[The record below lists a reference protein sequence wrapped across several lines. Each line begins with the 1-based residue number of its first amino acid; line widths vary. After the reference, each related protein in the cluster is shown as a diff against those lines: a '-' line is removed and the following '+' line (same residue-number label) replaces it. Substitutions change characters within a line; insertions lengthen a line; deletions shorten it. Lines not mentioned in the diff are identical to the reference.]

1 MNRSDSALRVY
12 YMAHRFLDEFGIKW
26 LPVNP
31 EDIIDQR
38 PNWRMKYVS
47 QLAYETGQTDE
58 PILHHV
64 MRSQDGLSMYDVK
77 NDSYCIIINAADY
90 IPEGRILWTKLHE
103 IGHIYLGHLVKYKV
117 TELHKDDLGEDL
129 YNQLEFEADIFAG
142 EVLASK
148 WIMRQLD
155 IYSEHDISEI
165 CGISDKAALNRYRK
179 ATEDYSFTPANA
191 TFTLHRFEEYLKEI
205 TVCADRE
212 EIDLGHYAK
221 VNPAQ
226 KKFRTPMA
234 PFLRKPDVC
243 PYCGKKHNKDAKFC
257 PYCGSALQKQLSN
270 IPGVHCWNRQSA
282 ADAAFCEQC
291 GNPVLRIRQGF
302 CFEECEI

>member
-47 QLAYETGQTDE
+47 QLAYETGQTE
-58 PILHHV
+58 EHILHHV

-117 TELHKDDLGEDL
+117 T
-129 YNQLEFEADIFAG
+129 
-142 EVLASK
+142 
-148 WIMRQLD
+148 
-155 IYSEHDISEI
+155 
-165 CGISDKAALNRYRK
+165 
-179 ATEDYSFTPANA
+179 
-191 TFTLHRFEEYLKEI
+191 
-205 TVCADRE
+205 
-212 EIDLGHYAK
+212 
-221 VNPAQ
+221 
-226 KKFRTPMA
+226 
-234 PFLRKPDVC
+234 
-243 PYCGKKHNKDAKFC
+243 
-257 PYCGSALQKQLSN
+257 
-270 IPGVHCWNRQSA
+270 
-282 ADAAFCEQC
+282 
-291 GNPVLRIRQGF
+291 
-302 CFEECEI
+302 